1 MTNNNLQN
9 KFVTCVAILLVVVTL
24 YFTTNAL
31 KRNYDKNIQLKLEE
45 TNRLRH
51 YEKEQQQ
58 LQQQQQEE
66 DLLRLQLKEETEKEI
81 KRQADISA
89 KLKEHQDCCYD
100 LQIFT
105 AEILAKDQ
113 SIQQIITENIDKSN
127 ENLLKQLKKTYRKK
141 DLNKTP
147 PPKKGTSTEPIIY
160 LFVLVLL
167 YLLLK
172 AASDI
177 TQHYK
182 EQSKGDKRNNR
193 RCSLQVYA
201 QMKSDRRPSK
211 ENRLLSMNSR
221 SKSVDRPILQ
231 RSKRIYPKLR
241 SYTSVD
247 ERNSCSNSTT
257 TLLPSPTSDSP
268 ILENVINP
276 ASNLIVTNVT
286 NRPKTLLISEIPSS
300 RRCSVPAVSLQHL
313 GHLSRRR
320 DSLGIFAEEDPL
332 GLEIKKRHRMIQRH

>member
-1 MTNNNLQN
+1 MTTNQQN
-9 KFVTCVAILLVVVTL
+9 TFVTSVAILLVVVTL

-31 KRNYDKNIQLKLEE
+31 KRNYDNNNQLKKLEE
-45 TNRLRH
+45 SNRLSAF
-51 YEKEQQQ
+51 EKEQQN
-58 LQQQQQEE
+58 
-66 DLLRLQLKEETEKEI
+66 LLRLELEEKEI

-113 SIQQIITENIDKSN
+113 SIQQIIKENIDKSN
-127 ENLLKQLKKTYRKK
+127 EILLKQFKKTYRKK

-147 PPKKGTSTEPIIY
+147 PPKKGASTEPIIY

-231 RSKRIYPKLR
+231 RSKRIYPILR

-247 ERNSCSNSTT
+247 EHERSSCSNSTT
-257 TLLPSPTSDSP
+257 SLLLPPTADSP
-268 ILENVINP
+268 SVENIIIP
-276 ASNLIVTNVT
+276 TNLIVPSVS
-286 NRPKTLLISEIPSS
+286 RPKSLLISEIPSS

-313 GHLSRRR
+313 GLLSRRR
-320 DSLGIFAEEDPL
+320 DSIATFSEEDPL
-332 GLEIKKRHRMIQRH
+332 GLDIKKRHRMIQRH

>member
-1 MTNNNLQN
+1 MTNTNQQN
-9 KFVTCVAILLVVVTL
+9 TFVTYVAVLLVIVTL

-31 KRNYDKNIQLKLEE
+31 KRNYDNNQLKLDES
-45 TNRLRH
+45 NRIRQ
-51 YEKEQQQ
+51 YEKEQQ
-58 LQQQQQEE
+58 
-66 DLLRLQLKEETEKEI
+66 DLLRQELEEKEI

-89 KLKEHQDCCYD
+89 KFKEHQDCCYD

-105 AEILAKDQ
+105 AAVLAKDQ
-113 SIQQIITENIDKSN
+113 SIQQILNENIEKSN
-127 ENLLKQLKKTYRKK
+127 EILLKQFKKTYRKK

-147 PPKKGTSTEPIIY
+147 PPKKGASTEPIIY

-211 ENRLLSMNSR
+211 VFSTVQENS
-221 SKSVDRPILQ
+221 
-231 RSKRIYPKLR
+231 
-241 SYTSVD
+241 
-247 ERNSCSNSTT
+247 
-257 TLLPSPTSDSP
+257 
-268 ILENVINP
+268 
-276 ASNLIVTNVT
+276 
-286 NRPKTLLISEIPSS
+286 
-300 RRCSVPAVSLQHL
+300 
-313 GHLSRRR
+313 
-320 DSLGIFAEEDPL
+320 
-332 GLEIKKRHRMIQRH
+332 